1 MVRPA
6 AAAKLAKKYPQTAGE
21 TILGEEKERI
31 RLKKDKIRLKISKN
45 STSQTSMDEYPEIT
59 QSDRAVFRQGLQIVE
74 EKQRI
79 TIMLDTVVINY
90 FKNKAG
96 KRGYQTLINETLKQ
110 IILSSESARQK
121 GFEETLRKVIREELA
136 CLG

>member
-1 MVRPA
+1 M
-6 AAAKLAKKYPQTAGE
+6 
-21 TILGEEKERI
+21 
-31 RLKKDKIRLKISKN
+31 SKN

-59 QSDRAVFRQGLQIVE
+59 QSDLDRAVFRQGLQPVE
-74 EKQRI
+74 KKQRI
-79 TIMLDTVVINY
+79 TIMLDTGVISY

-121 GFEETLRKVIREELA
+121 GLEETLRKVIREELA

>member
-1 MVRPA
+1 M
-6 AAAKLAKKYPQTAGE
+6 YFYMYME
-21 TILGEEKERI
+21 NM
-31 RLKKDKIRLKISKN
+31 KN

-59 QSDRAVFRQGLQIVE
+59 QSDLDRAVFRQGLQPVE
-74 EKQRI
+74 KKQRI
-79 TIMLDTVVINY
+79 TIMLDTGVINY

-121 GFEETLRKVIREELA
+121 GLEETLRKVIREELA